1 MEISRKIIED
11 CAVYP
16 LGELIS
22 GVIKM
27 KKNIVFFIAAIGLSL
42 TGSVFAQA
50 DSAGVPKIAILDM
63 AAALYNSELAAA
75 VQDQLS
81 LETEDDSV
89 RIRELAQE
97 GSALQQRLTVDA
109 EVLSDAEQREIVEE
123 LEEIGVQYQY
133 LEQRV
138 ESIVQ
143 QRREIF
149 EQTYSSNLIQA
160 ISDVVEEEDYDV
172 VLRAEVALFFKG
184 ALDITAKVTAKLNEQ
199 Q

>member
-1 MEISRKIIED
+1 
-11 CAVYP
+11 
-16 LGELIS
+16 
-22 GVIKM
+22 M
-27 KKNIVFFIAAIGLSL
+27 KKNIRFYMAAIGIILASNVYSQDDLSAS
-42 TGSVFAQA
+42 GPSV
-50 DSAGVPKIAILDM
+50 AILDM

-81 LETEDDSV
+81 IETEDDSA

-97 GSALQQRLTVDA
+97 GSALQERLAVDA
-109 EVLSDAEQREIVEE
+109 EVLSEAEQRDILAE

-138 ESIVQ
+138 ESIVE
-143 QRREIF
+143 QRRAIF

-160 ISDVVEEEDYDV
+160 ISDVVEEEDYDM
-172 VLRAEVALFFKG
+172 VLRAEVALFFKQT
-184 ALDITAKVTAKLNEQ
+184 LDITAMVTAKLNEQ

>member
-1 MEISRKIIED
+1 
-11 CAVYP
+11 
-16 LGELIS
+16 LGVFNL

-27 KKNIVFFIAAIGLSL
+27 KKNIVLYIAVIGLSFAS
-42 TGSVFAQA
+42 SVFAQDQA
-50 DSAGVPKIAILDM
+50 LTASPKIAILDM

-81 LETEDDSV
+81 IETEEDSA
-89 RIRELAQE
+89 RIRELAEE
-97 GSALQQRLTVDA
+97 GSALQERLSIDA
-109 EVLSDAEQREIVEE
+109 EVLSDAEQRDIVAE

-160 ISDVVEEEDYDV
+160 ISDVVEDEDYDV
-172 VLRAEVALFFKG
+172 VLRAEVALFYKG
-184 ALDITAKVTAKLNEQ
+184 ALDITANVTEKLNEQ

>member
-1 MEISRKIIED
+1 
-11 CAVYP
+11 
-16 LGELIS
+16 
-22 GVIKM
+22 M
-27 KKNIVFFIAAIGLSL
+27 KKNIRFYIAIIGLSL
-42 TGSVFAQA
+42 GGNVFAQDELAA
-50 DSAGVPKIAILDM
+50 DGPRIAILDM
-63 AAALYNSELAAA
+63 AAALYNSELAAV

-81 LETEDDSV
+81 LETEDDSA

-97 GSALQQRLTVDA
+97 GSALQERLTVDA
-109 EVLSDAEQREIVEE
+109 EVLSDAEQRDILGE

-160 ISDVVEEEDYDV
+160 ISDVVEEDDYDV

-184 ALDITAKVTAKLNEQ
+184 TLDITAKVTEKLNEQ

>member
-1 MEISRKIIED
+1 MNKHVKFYI
-11 CAVYP
+11 AV
-16 LGELIS
+16 
-22 GVIKM
+22 
-27 KKNIVFFIAAIGLSL
+27 LSL
-42 TGSVFAQA
+42 CLAGNLSAQDEA
-50 DSAGVPKIAILDM
+50 ATGVPRIAILDM

-75 VQDQLS
+75 VQDQLT
-81 LETEDDSV
+81 LETEDDSA

-97 GSALQQRLTVDA
+97 GSALQERLQVDA
-109 EVLSDAEQREIVEE
+109 EVMSETEQREIMEQI
-123 LEEIGVQYQY
+123 EEIGVQYQY

-160 ISDVVEEEDYDV
+160 ISDVVEEEDFDV
-172 VLRAEVALFFKG
+172 VLRAEVALFYKQT
-184 ALDITAKVTAKLNEQ
+184 LDITARVTEKLNEQ

>member
-1 MEISRKIIED
+1 
-11 CAVYP
+11 
-16 LGELIS
+16 
-22 GVIKM
+22 M
-27 KKNIVFFIAAIGLSL
+27 KKNIRFYIAVISISL
-42 TGSVFAQA
+42 FSNVLAQ
-50 DSAGVPKIAILDM
+50 DEVTAGGPKIAILDM
-63 AAALYNSELAAA
+63 AAALYNSELAEA

-81 LETEDDSV
+81 LETDDDSI

-97 GSALQQRLTVDA
+97 GTSLQERLTVDA
-109 EVLSDAEQREIVEE
+109 EVISEAEQRDIMEQ

-149 EQTYSSNLIQA
+149 EQTYSSSLIQA
-160 ISDVVEEEDYDV
+160 ISDVVEEDDYDV

>member
-1 MEISRKIIED
+1 MHL
-11 CAVYP
+11 
-16 LGELIS
+16 LGKFIS

-27 KKNIVFFIAAIGLSL
+27 KKNIIFLIAAISLSI
-42 TGSVFAQA
+42 TGNVLAQE
-50 DSAGVPKIAILDM
+50 DSEGIPKIAILDM

-97 GSALQQRLTVDA
+97 GSDLQERLTVDA
-109 EVLSDAEQREIVEE
+109 EVLSEAEQREIMEE

-160 ISDVVEEEDYDV
+160 ISDVVEEEDYDI
-172 VLRAEVALFFKG
+172 VLRAEVALFFQG
-184 ALDITAKVTAKLNEQ
+184 CNGYHR
-199 Q
+199 

>member
-1 MEISRKIIED
+1 
-11 CAVYP
+11 
-16 LGELIS
+16 
-22 GVIKM
+22 M
-27 KKNIVFFIAAIGLSL
+27 KKNIIFYIAVIGLSFA
-42 TGSVFAQA
+42 SNVFAQDDA
-50 DSAGVPKIAILDM
+50 AIDASTSAPKIAILDM

-81 LETEDDSV
+81 IETEDDSA

-97 GSALQQRLTVDA
+97 GSALQERLSIDA
-109 EVLSDAEQREIVEE
+109 EVLSDAEQREIMEE

-184 ALDITAKVTAKLNEQ
+184 ALDITAKVTEKLNEQ
-199 Q
+199 

>member
-1 MEISRKIIED
+1 M
-11 CAVYP
+11 
-16 LGELIS
+16 
-22 GVIKM
+22 
-27 KKNIVFFIAAIGLSL
+27 KNIRFYIAVIGLFL
-42 TGSVFAQA
+42 TSNLYAQ
-50 DSAGVPKIAILDM
+50 DGLDGTGPKVAILDM
-63 AAALYNSELAAA
+63 AAALYNSELAAV

-81 LETEDDSV
+81 LETEDDSE

-97 GSALQQRLTVDA
+97 GSALQERLSIDA
-109 EVLSDAEQREIVEE
+109 EVLSEAEQREIMEE

-160 ISDVVEEEDYDV
+160 ISDVVEEQDFDV
-172 VLRAEVALFFKG
+172 VLRAEVALFFKQS
-184 ALDITAKVTAKLNEQ
+184 LDITAMVTEKLNEQ

>member
-1 MEISRKIIED
+1 
-11 CAVYP
+11 
-16 LGELIS
+16 
-22 GVIKM
+22 M
-27 KKNIVFFIAAIGLSL
+27 KKNIRFYLTVISFCIAGN
-42 TGSVFAQA
+42 VYAQ
-50 DSAGVPKIAILDM
+50 DELNAGEPKVAILDM

-81 LETEDDSV
+81 IETEDDSE

-97 GSALQQRLTVDA
+97 GSALQERLTIDA
-109 EVLSDAEQREIVEE
+109 EVLSEAEQREIMEE

-160 ISDVVEEEDYDV
+160 ISDVVEEQDYDV
-172 VLRAEVALFFKG
+172 VLRAEVALFFKQS
-184 ALDITAKVTAKLNEQ
+184 LDITAMVTEKLNEQ

>member
-1 MEISRKIIED
+1 MYTFSVFI
-11 CAVYP
+11 
-16 LGELIS
+16 LG
-22 GVIKM
+22 VMKM
-27 KKNIVFFIAAIGLSL
+27 KKSIIFFIAAFGFSVS
-42 TGSVFAQA
+42 GNVFAQA
-50 DSAGVPKIAILDM
+50 DSAGGPKIAILDM

-97 GSALQQRLTVDA
+97 GSALQQRLSVDA
-109 EVLSDAEQREIVEE
+109 EVLSDAEQREIIEE

-149 EQTYSSNLIQA
+149 EQTYSSDLIQA